1 MEKGDLRTI
10 ILDLKQM
17 HPNIAQLYIK
27 KKYFDYNDP
36 QNRELI
42 GSASIVKMLVP
53 KEILNELNI
62 DPDNF

>member
-1 MEKGDLRTI
+1 
-10 ILDLKQM
+10 M